1 MTAEQIAGL
10 DAALKEWGGPW
21 ESEVYEGAYHSW
33 TTDDSPV
40 YNEGAAERAFGKLV
54 ELMDGAAR

>member
-10 DAALKEWGGPW
+10 EAALKEWGGQW

-40 YNEGAAERAFGKLV
+40 YNEGAAERAFEQLV
-54 ELMDGAAR
+54 DLMDQTLR